1 MVARDPTLARIELA
15 YLGFNMAETATWV
28 AILVY
33 GYSLGGPG
41 GAALVATVQLIP
53 AGLIAPFAAYAGDR
67 FSRSRVLVAGYLLQ
81 ALTFGATAT
90 ALYAGTAP
98 AIVVS
103 MATLAAIAVT
113 FTRPVQG
120 AILPSITHAPGD
132 LTAANAVSG
141 LAENLGIFVGPLVAG
156 LLLARSSPGDV
167 FAVFAGVAVVGSAL
181 VLRLPAI
188 DMPHSAATAVG
199 PRAFL
204 AASFGGFGLLR
215 ANRPVLLVIAILA
228 SLTVLIGGLE
238 LLFVATAVDLLR
250 LGSAWAGFLYAG
262 FGIGG
267 IVGAAAAVALVGR
280 RRLTPSLAG
289 AAALFGVP
297 VAIIGIAPSPLT
309 ALILF
314 AVSGAGYG
322 IAGIAGLSLVQ
333 RIAPETI
340 LARVFGVL
348 EGMTMFAYAIGT
360 VVAEVVIATLGI
372 GPSLIVMGLSLPAA
386 IGVAWIPLARID
398 RHARAVDREALRLLR
413 VHPIF
418 APLSAPSMERILAEL
433 EWLEIPAGQVV
444 IREGDIGDRFYVLA
458 EGRVEVTARGIRL
471 SERGAGDHF
480 GEIALLRDIPRTA
493 TVTAMTTLRLIVV
506 ERDRF
511 LEAVTGHPRSRAHAD
526 AVARDQ
532 LAVGHAG

>member
-15 YLGFNMAETATWV
+15 YLGFNMGETATWV

-33 GYSLGGPG
+33 GYSLGGAG

-67 FSRSRVLVAGYLLQ
+67 FSRGRVLLAGYLLQ
-81 ALTFGATAT
+81 ALTFGATAV
-90 ALYAGTAP
+90 ALDAGAAP
-98 AIVVS
+98 AVVVS

-120 AILPSITHAPGD
+120 AILPGITHAPGD

-141 LAENLGIFVGPLVAG
+141 LAENVGIFVGPLVAG
-156 LLLARSSPGDV
+156 LLLSRSSPGDV
-167 FAVFAGVAVVGSAL
+167 FAAFAGVALVGSAL

-188 DMPHSAATAVG
+188 DMPQAAAAVG

-238 LLFVATAVDLLR
+238 LLFVATAVDVLR

-267 IVGAAAAVALVGR
+267 IIGAAAAVALVGR
-280 RRLTPSLAG
+280 RRLTPSLAV

-297 VAIIGIAPSPLT
+297 VAIIGIAPSPLM

-314 AVSGAGYG
+314 AASGAGYG

-360 VVAEVVIATLGI
+360 LVAEVVIAMLGI
-372 GPSLIVMGLSLPAA
+372 GPSLIVMGLSLPAV
-386 IGVAWIPLARID
+386 IGIAWTPLARID

-413 VHPIF
+413 IQPIF

-433 EWLEIPAGQVV
+433 EWLDTPAGQVV
-444 IREGDIGDRFYVLA
+444 IREGGVGDRFYLIA
-458 EGRVEVTARGIRL
+458 EGRVRVTARGVRL
-471 SERGAGDHF
+471 SERGPGDHF

-493 TVTAMTTLRLIVV
+493 TVTAMTPLRLIVL

-511 LEAVTGHPRSRAHAD
+511 IEAVTGHPRSHAHAD
-526 AVARDQ
+526 LVATDQ